1 MDAYHN
7 VSHNLKG
14 MLFLFLQHMNP
25 TGLEQ
30 RHIEYQIR
38 YQQYL
43 NINKLIS
50 EEYYLRN
57 DKHSLKLAQRFDYE
71 VEYHQEVFSHQ
82 QAKVDKLKEKEEFLN
97 NMRKIYNQIYDN
109 KYH

>member
-30 RHIEYQIR
+30 RHIEYKIR
-38 YQQYL
+38 YQ
-43 NINKLIS
+43 
-50 EEYYLRN
+50 
-57 DKHSLKLAQRFDYE
+57 
-71 VEYHQEVFSHQ
+71 
-82 QAKVDKLKEKEEFLN
+82 
-97 NMRKIYNQIYDN
+97 
-109 KYH
+109 